1 MNKEQ
6 LDETFGGIVDNK
18 FDTVIGKIVEKDEK
32 YVFEGVSLNK
42 KGQVI
47 GSITYVAGLFTLT
60 YLGAKAGAKLGEKI
74 ANKIHQRKLR
84 KAKAEAFDEM
94 VDILEEAK
102 KELQEKHSQELE
114 MSEKMEN
121 EWKSN
126 ITNIK
131 ESK

>member
-18 FDTVIGKIVEKDEK
+18 FDTVIGKMVEKDGK

-60 YLGAKAGAKLGEKI
+60 YLGAKAGATIGEKI
-74 ANKIHQRKLR
+74 ADKIHQRKLR
-84 KAKAEAFDEM
+84 KAKAEAFDEV
-94 VDILEEAK
+94 VDILEKQREELE
-102 KELQEKHSQELE
+102 KEQSNGKHSKDEE
-114 MSEKMEN
+114 SE
-121 EWKSN
+121 
-126 ITNIK
+126 
-131 ESK
+131 

>member
-18 FDTVIGKIVEKDEK
+18 FDTVIGKMVEKDGK
-32 YVFEGVSLNK
+32 YVFEGVSLNR

-47 GSITYVAGLFTLT
+47 GSITYVAGLCTLV
-60 YLGAKAGAKLGEKI
+60 YLGAKAGVTIGEKI

-94 VDILEEAK
+94 IDILQRQ
-102 KELQEKHSQELE
+102 KEELE
-114 MSEKMEN
+114 KEQSNGKHFKDEESE
-121 EWKSN
+121 
-126 ITNIK
+126 
-131 ESK
+131 